1 MMADGTIVLVRDG
14 DALPFG
20 TAFALPF
27 GTAFALPLCFGA
39 AFGTAFVFRLCPW
52 HCLSAL
58 PFLALSFP
66 PAVFLPKADALF
78 SWCRSRA
85 AVNPQSTQQT

>member
-14 DALPFG
+14 N
-20 TAFALPF
+20 ALPF

-66 PAVFLPKADALF
+66 PAVFLPKADASF